1 MIIKEKADALFWAGT
16 MRRIG
21 LCVYNTF
28 VFLHD
33 NYRILTIYPDVKKY
47 LTKLP
52 ADAWRDVEMKYAKSV
67 HRRGKSMQKSS
78 RILQKKIRACLRQ
91 SLGRANA

>member
-52 ADAWRDVEMKYAKSV
+52 ADAWRDVEMKYAKVSAQKGEIDAEEFP
-67 HRRGKSMQKSS
+67 HITEKDKSLLEAIARSS
-78 RILQKKIRACLRQ
+78 K
-91 SLGRANA
+91 